1 MPQKINVKT
10 SIIRQKRNDVPTVPI
25 SPGRAYP
32 LAKLF
37 FSCLPLHFLPLLG
50 MTTRRACLS
59 VAVVVFAVVFECFIR
74 LRDELQGG
82 RVGAEAAVAA
92 KMAGGRRR
100 VLPPDQ
106 NGETPDP
113 AGHPPA
119 ARHCPVCPSP
129 HVFLPSCSRPRLVQ
143 CLDAC
148 LTFVLRRLE

>member
-10 SIIRQKRNDVPTVPI
+10 SEIRQKRNNVPTVPI
-25 SPGRAYP
+25 SPGRVCP
-32 LAKLF
+32 LANHF

-59 VAVVVFAVVFECFIR
+59 VAVVMFAVVFECFIR
-74 LRDELQGG
+74 PRDELQSR

-119 ARHCPVCPSP
+119 ACHRPACDSS
-129 HVFLPSCSRPRLVQ
+129 HVPLPSCSRPRLVQ
-143 CLDAC
+143 CLHA
-148 LTFVLRRLE
+148 